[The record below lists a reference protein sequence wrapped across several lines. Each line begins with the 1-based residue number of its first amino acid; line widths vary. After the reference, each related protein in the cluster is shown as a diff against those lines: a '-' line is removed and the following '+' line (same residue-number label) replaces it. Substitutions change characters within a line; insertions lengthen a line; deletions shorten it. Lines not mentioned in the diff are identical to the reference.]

1 MEIPYIVTPRKDT
14 GLINSKIAIWLFL
27 ASEVML
33 FGGFFSAYV
42 YLRMGADYPWPERTL
57 PVLPGLINTFVLIGS
72 SVTVVFAWV
81 ALKMRE
87 WRKFQIYM
95 GITVACA
102 ALFMVLKGVEYNVK
116 LHHQA
121 VRLDDYSVIEGHLGY
136 ELKEGADKHH
146 PNPDDYEKNHNGHK
160 IEENMIRVKSEKLT
174 FSVNRFYKSW
184 VEEILSEAKHQNVTY
199 ILEEDVEAFTKP
211 ASSKSE
217 KRQPKILAKKGTE
230 LSVELL
236 QSLKKEY
243 LKARAHNGVIRTEAL
258 RSEWVI
264 AKKENP
270 GKRGWEVATGVNI
283 DMDAIGHELLTEVAS
298 ATFVAEGGA
307 ELLFKPR
314 NIQEGETSS
323 RLRDDTVIT
332 GKLEESPMV
341 FHNVDAIDF
350 QWLVMKAEEKGIS
363 PESAIENSWLMK
375 SNKFVRDAW
384 AWHLKRNESRQK
396 ELNDRYGFE
405 EGKNGKETDIP
416 KRVLTHKELYRMGWK
431 DFAKMGEETK
441 NVSVGGVDAFKEEFL
456 GPNYKARGEETFP
469 HLSIPREEI
478 RHAAKFSPA
487 WNTYYAI
494 YFTITGLH
502 GLHVIGGALV
512 LAYYLLFGRKMYLE
526 NPEWLTN
533 RVEVGGL
540 FWHFVDL
547 IWIFAFP
554 ILYLM

>member
-87 WRKFQIYM
+87 WRKFQIFM

-102 ALFMVLKGVEYNVK
+102 LLFMVLKGIEYNVK
-116 LHHQA
+116 FHHQA
-121 VRLDDYSVIEGHLGY
+121 VRLDDYSVVEGHLGY
-136 ELKEGADKHH
+136 EKEEDGEYVEDR
-146 PNPDDYEKNHNGHK
+146 NGDH
-160 IEENMIRVKSEKLT
+160 IEENMIRVKADKIT
-174 FSVNRFYKSW
+174 FSVNRFHKPW
-184 VEEILSEAKHQNVTY
+184 VEEILAEAEHQNITY
-199 ILEEDVEAFTKP
+199 RLAEDIEAFTEPADSISDERKP
-211 ASSKSE
+211 E
-217 KRQPKILAKKGTE
+217 ILAKKGTE
-230 LSVELL
+230 LSVDLL
-236 QSLKKEY
+236 KSLKQDY
-243 LKARAHNGVIRTEAL
+243 LAARTHNAKIRTRAL
-258 RSEWVI
+258 RGEWVI
-264 AKKENP
+264 AKNEYPDK
-270 GKRGWEVATGVNI
+270 KDWELATDVNI
-283 DMDAIGHELLTEVAS
+283 DVNEIGHELVTEVPS
-298 ATFVAEGGA
+298 AVFVADQA
-307 ELLFKPR
+307 ADLIFKPR
-314 NIQEGETSS
+314 DIREGATSS
-323 RLRDDTVIT
+323 RLRDDTVID
-332 GKLEESPMV
+332 GEMEDSPMV

-350 QWLVMKAEEKGIS
+350 QWLVMKADEKGIS
-363 PESAIENSWLMK
+363 PESAIQNSWLMK
-375 SNKFVRDAW
+375 NHAFVREAW
-384 AWHLKRNESRQK
+384 EWHEGEVAKLRQK
-396 ELNDRYGFE
+396 LIDRHGLDE
-405 EGKNGKETDIP
+405 KGDPNREP
-416 KRVLTHKELYRMGWK
+416 THKELYRIGWK
-431 DFAKMGEETK
+431 DFAKMGEEMES
-441 NVSVGGVDAFKEEFL
+441 VSLSGAQKFQEEFL
-456 GPNYKARGEETFP
+456 GPNYKARGDETFP
-469 HLSIPREEI
+469 PLSIPREEI

-512 LAYYLLFGRKMYLE
+512 LAYYLFFGRKMYLE
-526 NPEWLTN
+526 NPEWLAN